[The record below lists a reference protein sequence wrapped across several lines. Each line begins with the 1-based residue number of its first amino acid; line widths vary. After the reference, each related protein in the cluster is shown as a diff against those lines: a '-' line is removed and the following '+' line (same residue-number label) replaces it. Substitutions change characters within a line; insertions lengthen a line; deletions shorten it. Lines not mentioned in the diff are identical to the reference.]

1 MQSSRSI
8 DEHVPLSHASSS
20 SVVLPTGSVNTNLAS
35 NIYTAALQ
43 PPLPVSFSP
52 RNPSKLPTI
61 TQSNS
66 SQEAKHILPEKQTW
80 PVAVGDQIDINLK
93 KKDQETIDECPICLE
108 GSLFYHSQLH
118 THKVFLLT
126 YDFCLFVCLQNM
138 KQRTR
143 DCSLNVAMIFISH
156 AFLNGWKEAKLVQF
170 VTRFLLGTKTSFFPI
185 FRVN

>member
-1 MQSSRSI
+1 MGCCCCCFPILPESSRSI

-108 GSLFYHSQLH
+108 EYE
-118 THKVFLLT
+118 TENPRLLT
-126 YDFCLFVCLQNM
+126 KCRHDFHLACILEWMERSEACPVCDQ
-138 KQRTR
+138 
-143 DCSLNVAMIFISH
+143 
-156 AFLNGWKEAKLVQF
+156 ELV
-170 VTRFLLGTKTSFFPI
+170 LPES
-185 FRVN
+185 